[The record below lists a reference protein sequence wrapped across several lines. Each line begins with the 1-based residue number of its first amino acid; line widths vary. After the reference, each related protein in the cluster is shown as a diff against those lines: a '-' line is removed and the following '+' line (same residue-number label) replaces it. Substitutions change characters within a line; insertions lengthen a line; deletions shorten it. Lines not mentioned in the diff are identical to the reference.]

1 MVHRGLVYPSM
12 VKELQVTFNIWWW
25 VGCVGDGWFRPLL
38 CVALGGEA
46 ETEIYVLNRVV
57 VVAVGEKLIVAC
69 PRKEE

>member
-1 MVHRGLVYPSM
+1 MMSRLRWRRLIPSIA
-12 VKELQVTFNIWWW
+12 VC
-25 VGCVGDGWFRPLL
+25 GFR
-38 CVALGGEA
+38 GEA